1 MIKVLIVDD
10 SAFMR
15 NALTSMLSSDP
26 EIKIV
31 GTAKDGLDALD
42 KIKELRPDVVTMDV
56 EMPRM
61 DGIAALKKIMET
73 NPLPV
78 IMVSS
83 LTTEG
88 AKVTLEALEIGA
100 VDFIPKNLSELSIN
114 IVKIKEMLIEK
125 IKYLGKK
132 GVPKKATIRR
142 LAPAAPSTQKPK
154 ETIIQTPSPL
164 VRTTGDRKV
173 GIVAIGTSTGGPKAL
188 QEIIPH
194 LPKDFPVP
202 IIIAQHMPA
211 NFTGP
216 FAERLNQLSHIRVK
230 EAEEG
235 EVIKPGSAY
244 IAPGRGHMRVKRPR
258 GLETVLTISE
268 NKEEYIYRP
277 SVDAMMLS
285 VSELFPGRALGVIL
299 TGMGNDGCKG
309 LQAMKK
315 TGARIFAQNEES
327 CVVYGMP
334 KAVVD
339 AGIADK
345 VLPIEEI
352 AGEIINSV

>member
-1 MIKVLIVDD
+1 MIRVLIVDD

-15 NALTSMLSSDP
+15 NALSSMLASDP

-42 KIKELRPDVVTMDV
+42 KIRELKPDLVTMDV
-56 EMPRM
+56 EMPKM
-61 DGIAALKKIMET
+61 DGITALRKIMESS
-73 NPLPV
+73 PLPV

-114 IVKIKEMLIEK
+114 IVKIKELLIEK
-125 IKYLGKK
+125 IKYIGKK
-132 GVPKKATIRR
+132 GMPKRVPAKRPVPTPVSQRPKDTPVIATPTIR
-142 LAPAAPSTQKPK
+142 S
-154 ETIIQTPSPL
+154 
-164 VRTTGDRKV
+164 TGDRKV
-173 GIVAIGTSTGGPKAL
+173 NLVAIGTSTGGPKAL
-188 QEIIPH
+188 QEIIPNI
-194 LPKDFPVP
+194 PKDFPVP
-202 IIIAQHMPA
+202 IVIAQHMPA

-216 FAERLNQLSHIRVK
+216 FADRLNQLSQIRVK

-235 EVIKPGSAY
+235 EVLKPGVAY
-244 IAPGRGHMRVKRPR
+244 IAPGRGHMRLKRPR

-277 SVDAMMLS
+277 SVDALMLS
-285 VSELFPGRALGVIL
+285 VSELYPGRALGVIL

-309 LQAMKK
+309 LQAMKR
-315 TGARIFAQNEES
+315 TGARIFAQNEET

-345 VLPIEEI
+345 VLPLEEI
-352 AGEIINSV
+352 AGEIVNSV